1 MFFAG
6 VVCGTCK
13 GIAAPRLLGFKNWNN
28 WDARPRLKHVHT
40 VLGSMFHI
48 ISDCDMKSQ
57 TVAKLISLVIFK
69 GRTVEREK
77 YNPRKNIL
85 QVLDQ
90 SVADLGSTFVEG
102 MGVVLVELFGD
113 KASMANWE
121 KIVSSNKWCGPRNLG
136 QTYFD
141 AGGTP

>member
-1 MFFAG
+1 
-6 VVCGTCK
+6 
-13 GIAAPRLLGFKNWNN
+13 
-28 WDARPRLKHVHT
+28 
-40 VLGSMFHI
+40 
-48 ISDCDMKSQ
+48 MKSQ

-121 KIVSSNKWCGPRNLG
+121 KIVNSNKWCGPWNLG